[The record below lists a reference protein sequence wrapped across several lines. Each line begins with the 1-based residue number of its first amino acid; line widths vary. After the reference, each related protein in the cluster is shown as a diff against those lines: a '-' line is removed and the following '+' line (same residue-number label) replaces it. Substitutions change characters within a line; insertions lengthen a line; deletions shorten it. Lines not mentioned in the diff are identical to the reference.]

1 MKYNTKKEALAAVKK
16 NGLNLEFVSKDLKDF
31 EVCFAA
37 LQNDEDALK
46 FVPIQ
51 ILKDNFDEINDSLN
65 ILDEDSGYMIAEEDD
80 GCKYSIELYEFTNN
94 DNESLFVFWEEN
106 LGIQFF
112 DNEDKAYEVF
122 NYSNAFA
129 IETEEDI
136 HLDEY
141 FNNLDTNYNNS
152 IISLFFNNDSFYIGT
167 IEPNY
172 RYEASGLNSCF
183 ELDLSEDNN
192 EFVLGKLTR
201 CDNVVKNM
209 RTHYSNF
216 YINEERV
223 IDRFTKEFS
232 FKLTDKEWLKE
243 QIIEIIDNQKMSDV
257 NDYLPNEFEVDQDII
272 NAQEKN
278 EQ

>member
-1 MKYNTKKEALAAVKK
+1 MKYITKKEALAAVKK

-80 GCKYSIELYEFTNN
+80 CSKYSIELYEFTNN

-112 DNEDKAYEVF
+112 DNEDKAYEAF
-122 NYSNAFA
+122 NYSNDFA

-141 FNNLDTNYNNS
+141 FNNLDTGYTNNN
-152 IISLFFNNDSFYIGT
+152 IYLFLDNGSFYIGT

-172 RYEASGLNSCF
+172 RYEYSGLDSCF
-183 ELDLSEDNN
+183 ELDFSVDDN

-201 CDNVVKNM
+201 CSNTVNNT
-209 RTHYSNF
+209 RTNYSDF
-216 YINEERV
+216 DINKERV
-223 IDRFTKEFS
+223 IDRFIKEFS
-232 FKLTDKEWLKE
+232 FKLTDKKWLKE
-243 QIIEIIDNQKMSDV
+243 QIIEIIENQKISDI
-257 NDYLPNEFEVDQDII
+257 NDYLPNEFEEDQDIL

-278 EQ
+278 EE

>member
-1 MKYNTKKEALAAVKK
+1 MKYITKKEALAAVKK
-16 NGLNLEFVSKDLKDF
+16 NGLNLEFVSKELKDF

-80 GCKYSIELYEFTNN
+80 CSKYSIELYEFTNN

-112 DNEDKAYEVF
+112 DNEDKAYEAF
-122 NYSNAFA
+122 NYSNDFA

-141 FNNLDTNYNNS
+141 FNNLDTGYTNNN
-152 IISLFFNNDSFYIGT
+152 IYLFLDNGSFYIGT

-172 RYEASGLNSCF
+172 RYEYSGLDSCF
-183 ELDLSEDNN
+183 ELDFSVDDN

-201 CDNVVKNM
+201 CSNTVNNT
-209 RTHYSNF
+209 RTNYSDF
-216 YINEERV
+216 DINKERV
-223 IDRFTKEFS
+223 IDRFIKEFS
-232 FKLTDKEWLKE
+232 FKLTDKKWLKE
-243 QIIEIIDNQKMSDV
+243 QIIEIIENQKISDI
-257 NDYLPNEFEVDQDII
+257 NDYLPNEFEEDQDIL

-278 EQ
+278 EE

>member
-16 NGLNLEFVSKDLKDF
+16 NGLNLEFVTKELKDF

-37 LQNDEDALK
+37 LHNNEDSLK
-46 FVPIQ
+46 FVPMQ
-51 ILKDNFDEINDSLN
+51 ILKDNFSDINDSLN
-65 ILDEDSGYMIAEEDD
+65 LCNEDSGYMIEEKNCGEDIF
-80 GCKYSIELYEFTNN
+80 KLYEFTNN

-112 DNEDKAYEVF
+112 DNEDKAYEAF
-122 NYSNAFA
+122 NYSNDFA

-136 HLDEY
+136 HLEEY
-141 FNNLDTNYNNS
+141 FNHLDTNYNNS

-183 ELDLSEDNN
+183 ELDFSEDNN
-192 EFVLGKLTR
+192 EFVLGELTR
-201 CDNVVKNM
+201 CDNVVNNAH
-209 RTHYSNF
+209 TNYSDF

-243 QIIEIIDNQKMSDV
+243 QIIEIIDNQKMSDI

>member
-16 NGLNLEFVSKDLKDF
+16 NGLNLEFVTKELKDF

-37 LQNDEDALK
+37 LHNNEDSLK
-46 FVPIQ
+46 FVPMQ
-51 ILKDNFDEINDSLN
+51 ILKDNFSDINDSLN
-65 ILDEDSGYMIAEEDD
+65 LCNEDSGYMIEEKNCGEDIF
-80 GCKYSIELYEFTNN
+80 KLYEFTNN

-112 DNEDKAYEVF
+112 DNEDKAYEAF
-122 NYSNAFA
+122 NYSNDFA

-136 HLDEY
+136 HLEEY
-141 FNNLDTNYNNS
+141 FNHLDTNYNNS

-172 RYEASGLNSCF
+172 RYEASGLDSCF

-192 EFVLGKLTR
+192 EFVLGELTR
-201 CDNVVKNM
+201 CDNVVNNAH
-209 RTHYSNF
+209 TNYSDF

-243 QIIEIIDNQKMSDV
+243 QIIEIIDNQKMSDI